1 MAHRGRAG
9 IGLADV
15 SHLQL
20 DALHKAECTNVF
32 AEAAGGAL
40 IEHVSL
46 QESLAYVRRGN
57 TLVVWRRSRRS
68 NRGHK
73 LRTFPGTPE
82 VEAP

>member
-1 MAHRGRAG
+1 MAHRSRAG
-9 IGLADV
+9 FGHAEV
-15 SHLQL
+15 SHLQF

-32 AEAAGGAL
+32 TEAAGGAL

-57 TLVVWRRSRRS
+57 TLVDWRRSRRS
-68 NRGHK
+68 NRSQK